1 VFARLANGNV
11 APKRVIEGQATNLS
25 RTMHG
30 IAYDAIHD
38 EVVIP
43 VALSGAVL
51 VFNANASGEVPPL
64 RAIQGTRTRLVRPHT
79 VAVDPVN
86 NEILTAD
93 PSSRAIFVF
102 DRTANGN
109 VAAKRVISGEKT
121 GLLDIVGLDVDP
133 IRNVIVA
140 ASRKGNGEKV
150 GLFVFD
156 RLANGDV
163 APKQFIGGPNSKLA
177 HFRQVTIDPA
187 TGNIFLAQQ
196 NTRMKQMEA
205 YVLDKPREG
214 FVAPSKSKDKDEED
228 DDSDSGRLDQMGF
241 IAVYAP
247 DDNGDIPPRA
257 IIKGPGIR
265 LAGAAGV
272 ALNPTRKE
280 IITVGGNGFQTFLLP
295 EFFKTFKKVAT
306 VAGR

>member
-1 VFARLANGNV
+1 MFARLANGNV
-11 APKRVIEGQATNLS
+11 APKRVIEGQGTKLS

-30 IAYDAIHD
+30 IAYDAAHD
-38 EVVIP
+38 EIVIP

-51 VFNANASGEVPPL
+51 VFKGDAAGEVPPL

-93 PSSRAIFVF
+93 PSMRAIVVF

-109 VAAKRVISGEKT
+109 VAPKRVISGEKT

-140 ASRKGNGEKV
+140 ASRKGDGEKV

-163 APKQFIGGPNSKLA
+163 APKHFIGGPNSKLA
-177 HFRQVTIDPA
+177 HFRQVTID
-187 TGNIFLAQQ
+187 
-196 NTRMKQMEA
+196 
-205 YVLDKPREG
+205 VLVR
-214 FVAPSKSKDKDEED
+214 
-228 DDSDSGRLDQMGF
+228 SGRTIVPNHLSHCFQPSFRPSIKNQIHRPWMRIEQDK
-241 IAVYAP
+241 
-247 DDNGDIPPRA
+247 RA
-257 IIKGPGIR
+257 RGLR
-265 LAGAAGV
+265 
-272 ALNPTRKE
+272 
-280 IITVGGNGFQTFLLP
+280 
-295 EFFKTFKKVAT
+295 
-306 VAGR
+306 

>member
-1 VFARLANGNV
+1 VPRISVFARVANGNV

-30 IAYDAIHD
+30 IAYDGIHD
-38 EVVIP
+38 EIVIP

-51 VFNANASGEVPPL
+51 VFKADATGEVPPL

-102 DRTANGN
+102 DRSASGN
-109 VAAKRVISGEKT
+109 VAPKRVISGERT

-133 IRNVIVA
+133 IRHVIVA
-140 ASRKGNGEKV
+140 ASRKGNGDKV
-150 GLFVFD
+150 GIFVFD
-156 RLANGDV
+156 RLASGDV

-177 HFRQVTIDPA
+177 HFRQVAIDPA

-205 YVLDKPREG
+205 YVLDKPRED
-214 FVAPSKSKDKDEED
+214 FKAKEKDDDD

-272 ALNPTRKE
+272 ALNPKKKE

-295 EFFKTFKKVAT
+295 EFFRAFKKPGTAQ
-306 VAGR
+306 

>member
-1 VFARLANGNV
+1 VFARAANGNV

-30 IAYDAIHD
+30 IAYDNLHD
-38 EVVIP
+38 EIVIP
-43 VALSGAVL
+43 VALGGAVL
-51 VFNANASGEVPPL
+51 VFKADASGEVPPL
-64 RAIQGTRTRLVRPHT
+64 RIIQGTRTRLVRPHT

-102 DRTANGN
+102 DRMSNGN
-109 VAAKRVISGEKT
+109 VSPKRVISGENT

-140 ASRKGNGEKV
+140 SSRKGNGDKV
-150 GLFVFD
+150 GIFVFD

-177 HFRQVTIDPA
+177 HFRQVAIDPG

-214 FVAPSKSKDKDEED
+214 FKAKEDDDD
-228 DDSDSGRLDQMGF
+228 DDSDSGRLDQLGF

-272 ALNPTRKE
+272 ALNPKKKE

-295 EFFKTFKKVAT
+295 EFFRALKKPGT
-306 VAGR
+306 R

>member
-1 VFARLANGNV
+1 VPRISVFARLANGNV

-38 EVVIP
+38 EIVIP

-51 VFNANASGEVPPL
+51 VFKADAAGEVPPL

-102 DRTANGN
+102 DRTASGN
-109 VAAKRVISGEKT
+109 VAPKRVISGERT

-133 IRNVIVA
+133 IRNVVVA
-140 ASRKGNGEKV
+140 ASRKGNGDKV

-156 RLANGDV
+156 RLASGDV

-177 HFRQVTIDPA
+177 HFRQVAIDPA

-214 FVAPSKSKDKDEED
+214 FKVKDDDD

-241 IAVYAP
+241 IAVYGP
-247 DDNGDIPPRA
+247 DDDGDIPPRA
-257 IIKGPGIR
+257 IIKGAGIR

-272 ALNPTRKE
+272 ALNPKKKE

-295 EFFKTFKKVAT
+295 EFFRAFKKPGTAQ
-306 VAGR
+306 

>member
-1 VFARLANGNV
+1 VPRISVFARLANGNV

-38 EVVIP
+38 EIVIP

-51 VFNANASGEVPPL
+51 VFKADATGEVPPL

-102 DRTANGN
+102 DRTASGN
-109 VAAKRVISGEKT
+109 VAPKRVISGERT

-133 IRNVIVA
+133 IRNVVVA
-140 ASRKGNGEKV
+140 ASRKGNGDKV

-156 RLANGDV
+156 RLATGDV
-163 APKQFIGGPNSKLA
+163 PPRQFIGGPNSKLA
-177 HFRQVTIDPA
+177 HFRQVAIDPA

-205 YVLDKPREG
+205 YVLDKPRAE
-214 FVAPSKSKDKDEED
+214 FKAKDDDD

-241 IAVYAP
+241 IAVYGP
-247 DDNGDIPPRA
+247 DDDGDIPPRA

-272 ALNPTRKE
+272 ALNPKKKE

-295 EFFKTFKKVAT
+295 EFFRAFKKPGTAQ
-306 VAGR
+306 

>member
-1 VFARLANGNV
+1 VFARLANGIV

-38 EVVIP
+38 EIVIP

-51 VFNANASGEVPPL
+51 VFKADASGEVPPL

-93 PSSRAIFVF
+93 PSMRAIAVF
-102 DRTANGN
+102 DRMANGN
-109 VAAKRVISGEKT
+109 VAAKRVISGPRT

-163 APKQFIGGPNSKLA
+163 EPKQFIGGPNSKLA
-177 HFRQVTIDPA
+177 HFRQVTIDPG

-214 FVAPSKSKDKDEED
+214 FTAKEKDDED
-228 DDSDSGRLDQMGF
+228 DESDSGRLDQMGF
-241 IAVYAP
+241 IAVYGP

-257 IIKGPGIR
+257 IIKGPGVR

-272 ALNPTRKE
+272 ALNPRKNE

-295 EFFKTFKKVAT
+295 DFFKPLRKLGGTAQP
-306 VAGR
+306 

>member
-1 VFARLANGNV
+1 MFARSANGNV

-38 EVVIP
+38 EIVIP

-51 VFNANASGEVPPL
+51 VFKADASGEVPPL

-102 DRTANGN
+102 DRMANGN
-109 VAAKRVISGEKT
+109 VAAKRVISGPKT

-140 ASRKGNGEKV
+140 SSRKGNGDKV

-163 APKQFIGGPNSKLA
+163 EPKQFIGGPNSKLA
-177 HFRQVTIDPA
+177 HFRQVAIDPA

-205 YVLDKPREG
+205 YVLDQPREA
-214 FVAPSKSKDKDEED
+214 FKAKQTDDED
-228 DDSDSGRLDQMGF
+228 DDSDEGRLDQMGF

-247 DDNGDIPPRA
+247 DDNGDIPPRG

-265 LAGAAGV
+265 MAGAAGV
-272 ALNPTRKE
+272 ALNPKKKE

-295 EFFKTFKKVAT
+295 EFFRALKKPGSVT
-306 VAGR
+306 PQ

>member
-11 APKRVIEGQATNLS
+11 APSRVIEGQATNLS

-30 IAYDAIHD
+30 IAYDEIHD
-38 EVVIP
+38 EIVIP

-51 VFNANASGEVPPL
+51 VFKGDATGEVPPV

-93 PSSRAIFVF
+93 PSMRAVVVF
-102 DRTANGN
+102 DRLGSGN
-109 VAAKRVISGEKT
+109 IAPKRVISGPKA

-133 IRNVIVA
+133 VRNVIVA
-140 ASRKGNGEKV
+140 ASRKGDGEKV

-156 RLANGDV
+156 RMANGDV
-163 APKQFIGGPNSKLA
+163 DPKAFIGGPNSKLA
-177 HFRQVTIDPA
+177 HFRQVAIDRD

-205 YVLDKPREG
+205 YVLDQPREG
-214 FVAPSKSKDKDEED
+214 FKEKDDDD
-228 DDSDSGRLDQMGF
+228 DDSDSGRLEQMGF

-247 DDNGDIPPRA
+247 GDNGDIPPRA

-272 ALNPTRKE
+272 ALNRKKKE

-295 EFFKTFKKVAT
+295 DFFKPFPARGQSS
-306 VAGR
+306 AQR

>member
-11 APKRVIEGQATNLS
+11 APSRVIEGQATNLS

-30 IAYDAIHD
+30 IAYDEVND
-38 EVVIP
+38 EIVIP

-51 VFNANASGEVPPL
+51 VFKGDAKGEVPPS

-93 PSSRAIFVF
+93 PSMRAVVVF
-102 DRTANGN
+102 DRLANGN
-109 VAAKRVISGEKT
+109 VAPKRVISGPKT
-121 GLLDIVGLDVDP
+121 GLLDIVGLAADP
-133 IRNVIVA
+133 ARNVIIA
-140 ASRKGNGEKV
+140 ASRKGNGDKV
-150 GLFVFD
+150 GIFVFD

-163 APKQFIGGPNSKLA
+163 APKAFIGGEKSKLA
-177 HFRQVTIDPA
+177 HFRQVAVDPN

-214 FVAPSKSKDKDEED
+214 FKAKEDDD

-247 DDNGDIPPRA
+247 DDNGDLPPRA

-272 ALNPTRKE
+272 ALNPKKKE
-280 IITVGGNGFQTFLLP
+280 IIAVGGNGFQTFLLP
-295 EFFKTFKKVAT
+295 DFFKAFKKPGTAQ
-306 VAGR
+306 

>member
-11 APKRVIEGQATNLS
+11 APSRVIEGQATNLS

-30 IAYDAIHD
+30 IAYDEIND
-38 EVVIP
+38 EIIIP

-51 VFNANASGEVPPL
+51 VFKGDAKGEVPPV

-93 PSSRAIFVF
+93 PSMRAIVVF
-102 DRTANGN
+102 DRMASGN
-109 VAAKRVISGEKT
+109 VAPKRVISGPKT
-121 GLLDIVGLDVDP
+121 GLLDIVGLAADP
-133 IRNVIVA
+133 IRNVIVG
-140 ASRKGNGEKV
+140 ASRKGNGDQV
-150 GLFVFD
+150 GLFIFD

-163 APKQFIGGPNSKLA
+163 PPKAFIGGPASKLA
-177 HFRQVTIDPA
+177 HFRQVAIDPG

-214 FVAPSKSKDKDEED
+214 FKLKDDDD
-228 DDSDSGRLDQMGF
+228 DDSDSGRLDTMGF

-272 ALNPTRKE
+272 ALNTKKKE

-295 EFFKTFKKVAT
+295 DFFRALKKPGST
-306 VAGR
+306 NQR

>member
-1 VFARLANGNV
+1 
-11 APKRVIEGQATNLS
+11 
-25 RTMHG
+25 MHG

-38 EVVIP
+38 EIVIP

-51 VFNANASGEVPPL
+51 VFKADASGVVPPL

-79 VAVDPVN
+79 VAVAPVN
-86 NEILTAD
+86 NAILTAD
-93 PSSRAIFVF
+93 PSMRA
-102 DRTANGN
+102 
-109 VAAKRVISGEKT
+109 
-121 GLLDIVGLDVDP
+121 IVGLDVDP

-140 ASRKGNGEKV
+140 ASRKGNGDKV

-163 APKQFIGGPNSKLA
+163 EPKRFIGGPNSKLA
-177 HFRQVTIDPA
+177 HFRQVAIDPG

-205 YVLDKPREG
+205 YVLDQPREG
-214 FVAPSKSKDKDEED
+214 FKAKEKDDED

-241 IAVYAP
+241 IAVYGP

-272 ALNPTRKE
+272 ALNPRKKE

-295 EFFKTFKKVAT
+295 DFFKPLRKLGGTAQP
-306 VAGR
+306 